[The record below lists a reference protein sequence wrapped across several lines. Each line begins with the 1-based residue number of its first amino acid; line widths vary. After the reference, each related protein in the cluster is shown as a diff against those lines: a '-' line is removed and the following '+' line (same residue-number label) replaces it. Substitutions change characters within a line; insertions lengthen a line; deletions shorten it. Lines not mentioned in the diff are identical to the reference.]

1 MPEVVVY
8 ALSGRSSE
16 QKQRLTQAITDA
28 VAEHFEVPT
37 GRIVVRIV
45 ESDRAPESKHMPPH
59 SGQEPTR

>member
-45 ESDRAPESKHMPPH
+45 ESDPDPKPKDALSRSEQQA
-59 SGQEPTR
+59 R

>member
-8 ALSGRSSE
+8 ALSGRSAE

-45 ESDRAPESKHMPPH
+45 ESDPGPKPKDALSRSERQA
-59 SGQEPTR
+59 R

>member
-1 MPEVVVY
+1 MPEVIVH

-37 GRIVVRIV
+37 SRIVVRIV
-45 ESDRAPESKHMPPH
+45 ESDPDPKPMDATSRSEQPP
-59 SGQEPTR
+59 Q

>member
-45 ESDRAPESKHMPPH
+45 ESDPDPTPKEGLPH
-59 SGQEPTR
+59 SERQPR